1 MPAFHLKISP
11 GDVAPYVLLPG
22 DPGRVPV
29 ISALWD
35 ESRHVATSREYV
47 THTGTY
53 KGVPISC
60 TSTGIG
66 APSTSIAME
75 ELARCGAR
83 VFIRVGTAG
92 TFLDSVHIGDMVI
105 FDAAM
110 RLDGA
115 SRLYAPIEYPAV
127 ASHDVVEAAIHAATG
142 LKLAHHV
149 GITRSADTFYAGHPQ
164 PGSSYNGY
172 WQSWWLE
179 HFNDLARLN
188 VVAAEMEAS
197 VIFVLA
203 RVWGLRAG
211 GMAVVLDNVRRVAGT
226 SGEFMP
232 DKQIEHGAEH
242 IERLARL
249 GCETVRHLAMRDQ
262 EANQAPAGHIAG
274 DEGPGSAAVDKA

>member
-1 MPAFHLKISP
+1 MPAFHLKIEP

-29 ISALWD
+29 ISKLWD
-35 ESRHVATSREYV
+35 EFRHVATSREYV

-53 KGVPISC
+53 KGVAISC

-83 VFIRVGTAG
+83 VFIRVGTCG
-92 TFLDSVHIGDMVI
+92 TFLDSIQNGDMVI

-127 ASHDVVEAAIHAATG
+127 ASHDVVEAAMRAATDLG
-142 LKLAHHV
+142 LRHHV
-149 GITRSADTFYAGHPQ
+149 GITRSADTFYAGHAQ

-172 WQSWWLE
+172 WQSWWKD
-179 HFNDLARLN
+179 HFDDLARLN
-188 VVAAEMEAS
+188 VAAAEMEAS

-211 GMAVVLDNVRRVAGT
+211 GMAVVGDNVRHV
-226 SGEFMP
+226 SGRSGSFEP
-232 DKQIEHGAEH
+232 EKQIAHDPDR
-242 IERLARL
+242 IDRLARL
-249 GCETVRHLAMRDQ
+249 GCETVRHLASM
-262 EANQAPAGHIAG
+262 
-274 DEGPGSAAVDKA
+274 DERVHQHPAAVDEA

>member
-1 MPAFHLKISP
+1 MPAFHLKISS

-29 ISALWD
+29 ISGLWD

-92 TFLDSVHIGDMVI
+92 TFLDAVHVGDMVI

-110 RLDGA
+110 RMGGG

-127 ASHDVVEAAIHAATG
+127 ASHDVVEAAIQAAVDLG
-142 LKLAHHV
+142 LPHHV
-149 GITRSADTFYAGHPQ
+149 RITRSGDTLYATHPE
-164 PGSSYNGY
+164 P
-172 WQSWWLE
+172 
-179 HFNDLARLN
+179 
-188 VVAAEMEAS
+188 
-197 VIFVLA
+197 
-203 RVWGLRAG
+203 
-211 GMAVVLDNVRRVAGT
+211 
-226 SGEFMP
+226 
-232 DKQIEHGAEH
+232 
-242 IERLARL
+242 
-249 GCETVRHLAMRDQ
+249 
-262 EANQAPAGHIAG
+262 
-274 DEGPGSAAVDKA
+274 

>member
-35 ESRHVATSREYV
+35 ESHHVATSREYV

-92 TFLDSVHIGDMVI
+92 TFLDSVHVGDMVI

-110 RLDGA
+110 RMDGA

-127 ASHDVVEAAIHAATG
+127 ASHDVVEAAIQAADG
-142 LKLAHHV
+142 LGLPHHV

-164 PGSSYNGY
+164 PGSSFNGY
-172 WQSWWLE
+172 WQSSWRD
-179 HFNDLARLN
+179 HFDDLARLN
-188 VVAAEMEAS
+188 VAAAEMEAS

-211 GMAVVLDNVRRVAGT
+211 GMAVVLDNVRRVSGT
-226 SGEFMP
+226 SGEFEP
-232 DKQIEHGAEH
+232 EKQIAHGDEH
-242 IERLARL
+242 IARLARL
-249 GCETVRHLAMRDQ
+249 GCETVRRLALLDQ
-262 EANQAPAGHIAG
+262 KASG
-274 DEGPGSAAVDKA
+274 VDKA

>member
-1 MPAFHLKISP
+1 MPQFHLKIEP
-11 GDVAPYVLLPG
+11 GDVAQYVLLPG

-29 ISALWD
+29 ISGLWE
-35 ESRHVATSREYV
+35 ESRHVATNREYV
-47 THTGTY
+47 THTGVY
-53 KGVPISC
+53 QGVPISC

-92 TFLDSVHIGDMVI
+92 TFLESIQNGDMVI

-127 ASHDVVEAAIHAATG
+127 ASHDVVEAAIRAATDLG
-142 LKLAHHV
+142 LRHHV
-149 GITRSADTFYAGHPQ
+149 GITRSADTFYAGHSQ

-172 WQSWWLE
+172 WQSWWKD
-179 HFNDLARLN
+179 HFDDLARLN
-188 VVAAEMEAS
+188 VAAAEMEAS

-211 GMAVVLDNVRRVAGT
+211 GVALVGDNVRHV
-226 SGEFMP
+226 SGRSARFEP
-232 DKQIEHGAEH
+232 DKQIAHDAGG
-242 IERLARL
+242 IVRLARL
-249 GCETVRHLAMRDQ
+249 GCETVRHLALMDE
-262 EANQAPAGHIAG
+262 EAGRHAV
-274 DEGPGSAAVDKA
+274 AVDKT

>member
-35 ESRHVATSREYV
+35 ESRHVAASREYV
-47 THTGTY
+47 THTGVY

-83 VFIRVGTAG
+83 VFVRVGTAG
-92 TFLDSVHIGDMVI
+92 TFLDSVHVGDMAI

-115 SRLYAPIEYPAV
+115 SKLYAPIEYPAV
-127 ASHDVVEAAIHAATG
+127 ASHDVVEAAIQAATELG
-142 LKLAHHV
+142 FAHHV

-172 WQSWWLE
+172 WQSSWRD
-179 HFNDLARLN
+179 HFDDLARLN
-188 VVAAEMEAS
+188 IVAAEMEAS

-211 GMAVVLDNVRRVAGT
+211 GVAVVLDNVRRVSGS
-226 SGEFMP
+226 SGEFKP
-232 DKQIEHGAEH
+232 EEQIAHGDEH
-242 IERLARL
+242 IKRLALL
-249 GCETVRHLAMRDQ
+249 GCETIRHLALLDK
-262 EANQAPAGHIAG
+262 ESAVPARGG
-274 DEGPGSAAVDKA
+274 KA